1 MGTFEN
7 CVKQG
12 YILFPFFSL
21 PAMTDSVVGLR
32 RVPAKVNLD
41 LNDRTGT
48 SSYPN
53 INSENIPSQ

>member
-48 SSYPN
+48 SSDPN
-53 INSENIPSQ
+53 IA